1 MANDNLTSQ
10 APQGPGTASSAQFMK
25 RPAEPTDKKLG
36 RLEPDPAIEA
46 YKAGIDRTLLRQ
58 NLKRSP
64 AERLA
69 NLVALQ
75 RFAEEVRRAGR
86 TARDTR

>member
-1 MANDNLTSQ
+1 
-10 APQGPGTASSAQFMK
+10 MK
-25 RPAEPTDKKLG
+25 GPAEPTGKDQG
-36 RLEPDPAIEA
+36 PLEPDPVIEA

-58 NLKRSP
+58 NLKRS
-64 AERLA
+64 ATERLA